1 MGSLLL
7 DQSLTHKLPDT
18 LVLVDPHAKCA
29 AVDPQILG
37 DNFQRH
43 VGVILVHRDR
53 VALELIRINLPRHA
67 GRLPFP
73 DPTRPESEVFTKQ
86 GSGPGSNKSAT
97 CH

>member
-53 VALELIRINLPRHA
+53 VALDLIRISLPRR
-67 GRLPFP
+67 GGKLPLP
-73 DPTRPESEVFTKQ
+73 DPTRQEAEVSTKQ
-86 GSGPGSNKSAT
+86 GSGASPP
-97 CH
+97 